1 MLLCVVFAS
10 LALFAEAGGPIFVY
24 SALTPIMR
32 HNVQTH
38 VVRDPSS
45 GLIRD
50 FPKH

>member
-1 MLLCVVFAS
+1 MLLCVAFAS
-10 LALFAEAGGPIFVY
+10 LALFAEASGPIFVY
-24 SALTPIMR
+24 CALTLITR

-38 VVRDPSS
+38 GDRDPGS